1 MLRHKGTDEG
11 PMVANRRQFLCG
23 GAALSTLFVADTAIA
38 KPLTNDKWAAIRSR
52 FSFLPGLTYLNS
64 GSEGSLPTAMRTRLS
79 HLVAEWSA
87 SPSWACFSSPNL
99 EQSQPQNRRRL
110 AEFVSAQPADIVIT
124 DNTTMG
130 LGMVVLGLPF
140 NAGDEI
146 IITDQEHYALTSPL
160 KVASLRSG
168 IVVKQVPIPS
178 PATSVAQIVDVF
190 TAALTPRTR
199 AICFSHV
206 NWTTGLR
213 MPVEEICALARQH
226 DIPTLVDGAHGLGM
240 IDLNLPALG
249 CDFYACAGH
258 KWLNGPP
265 ATGLLYIRDA
275 VTNPWKLVP
284 IISEVAEYLG
294 PKFSIADAL
303 QMRGSPNGPGFAV
316 LAAMCDFYDEIGKSA
331 VESRILSLAA
341 TVKARA
347 AATWGEACVYS
358 PPPAMTALS
367 SGLSTFV
374 PSRDPTAPYDPNFV
388 PKLAETLIQKH
399 KIWVRSTSFPSPPN
413 APAPRIN
420 TLRVSTNIF
429 NNGGDIDRLFSAIA
443 HEVG

>member
-1 MLRHKGTDEG
+1 MI
-11 PMVANRRQFLCG
+11 ASRRQFLCG
-23 GAALSTLFVADTAIA
+23 GGAALLPLLVADTALA
-38 KPLTNDKWAAIRSR
+38 KPAPPNKWAALRGR

-64 GSEGSLPTAMRTRLS
+64 GSEGSLPTALRARLS
-79 HLVAEWSA
+79 HLVTEWSA

-99 EQSQPQNRRRL
+99 EQSQTQNRRRL
-110 AEFVSAQPADIVIT
+110 AEFVSAPPADVVIT

-130 LGMVVLGLPF
+130 LAMVVLGLPF
-140 NAGDEI
+140 TAGDEV
-146 IITDQEHYALTSPL
+146 IITDHEHYALTSPL

-168 IVVKQVPIPS
+168 IVVKQVAIPS
-178 PATSVAQIVDVF
+178 PATSAAQILDVF

-213 MPVEEICALARQH
+213 MPVEAICALGRQH
-226 DIPTLVDGAHGLGM
+226 NVPTLVDGAHGLGM

-284 IISEVAEYLG
+284 IVSEVAEYLG

-303 QMRGSPNGPGFAV
+303 QMRGSPNGPGFAI

-358 PPPAMTALS
+358 PSPAVMDLS
-367 SGLSTFV
+367 SGLSAFV
-374 PSRDPTAPYDPNFV
+374 PSRDPTAAYDADFV
-388 PKLAETLIQKH
+388 PKLAETLINKH
-399 KIWVRSTSFPSPPN
+399 KIWVRATSFPSPPG

-429 NNGGDIDRLFSAIA
+429 NNTADIDRLFAA
-443 HEVG
+443 LTHEVG